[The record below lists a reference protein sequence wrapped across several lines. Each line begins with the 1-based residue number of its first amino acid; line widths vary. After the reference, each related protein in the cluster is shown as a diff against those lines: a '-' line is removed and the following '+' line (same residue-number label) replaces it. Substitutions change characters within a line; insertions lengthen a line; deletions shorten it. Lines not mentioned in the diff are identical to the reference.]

1 MKHIQTGQETRTK
14 GAISGEERT
23 LELETRMKHVQT
35 GQETRT
41 KEAITLNDLH

>member
-1 MKHIQTGQETRTK
+1 MKHVQTGQETRTK

-23 LELETRMKHVQT
+23 LELETR
-35 GQETRT
+35 T